1 MNEAPKWV
9 LHEEGALS
17 PMKLL
22 GGSYAE
28 AAEGLNPVC
37 SNWEG
42 LSGHLATAE
51 VRVWCRVQTGNPE
64 VTVKCP

>member
-1 MNEAPKWV
+1 
-9 LHEEGALS
+9 
-17 PMKLL
+17 MKLL

>member
-1 MNEAPKWV
+1 
-9 LHEEGALS
+9 
-17 PMKLL
+17 MKLL

-64 VTVKCP
+64 VTVKCPESHVLFVVTTRPRQ